1 MSKVRF
7 IGVSKRNRVLIIFSK
22 WTFALLFWLSVFN
35 VGFSIIYFQDWR
47 RIERCN
53 YCDDHSIW
61 FRLIDYLRFIDFPRF
76 YLVDHGKGQV
86 EAQSVRWFI
95 VIFLIGGIC
104 SALYFQNARKKL
116 KVFQPKVDHSAQVAV
131 TEELK
136 VEKPQMRPPVDLPSL
151 SAWTR
156 NAQQSPLLAGKPTK
170 APTAQ
175 KKTAKARTA
184 PDSNEIA
191 SRFGVKIWK
200 TVSGNFQFVTAG
212 SDRWLFKVDSSTDS
226 AIETGI
232 RSLGLPS
239 FQGRCTWGSK
249 HVSEGVYEPVLIA
262 GFGNKDRTLV
272 VILHWNDFWKHDAA
286 VNALAAHFKVGVT
299 PDIIFMPPIKLW
311 DGKTGPQQMGYTF
324 GFSINPSFG
333 MMPLVNALKGIG
345 AVGKR
350 AVYKSHLNA
359 AVGTIRIAQ
368 FLPDF
373 FSSASEGGGFN
384 K

>member
-1 MSKVRF
+1 M
-7 IGVSKRNRVLIIFSK
+7 GVSKSNRILLVFSK
-22 WTFALLFWLSVFN
+22 WMFALLFWLSIFN
-35 VGFSIIYFQDWR
+35 LGFSVIYFQDWR

-61 FRLIDYLRFIDFPRF
+61 FRLIDNLRFIDLPRF
-76 YLVDHGKGQV
+76 FLDDYGTRQV
-86 EAQSVRWFI
+86 EAQAVRWFI
-95 VIFLIGGIC
+95 MILLFVGIY
-104 SALYFQNARKKL
+104 SALRLQNARKRL
-116 KVFQPKVDHSAQVAV
+116 SAFRPKADHSARPAV

-136 VEKPQMRPPVDLPSL
+136 VKIPHMRPPVDLPSL
-151 SAWTR
+151 SVWTR
-156 NAQQSPLLAGKPTK
+156 NTPQSLPSAAKPTK
-170 APTAQ
+170 APTEQ
-175 KKTAKARTA
+175 KNTARAKMEPA
-184 PDSNEIA
+184 SSEIA
-191 SRFGVKIWK
+191 ARLGVKIWK

-212 SDRWLFKVDSSTDS
+212 TDRWLFKVDSSTDS

-249 HVSEGVYEPVLIA
+249 HVSEGVYEPVLIV
-262 GFGNKDRTLV
+262 GFGNKDKALV

-286 VNALAAHFKVGVT
+286 VNALAAHFKVGAT
-299 PDIIFMPPIKLW
+299 PDIIFMPSIKLW
-311 DGKTGPQQMGYTF
+311 DGKTGPQQMGYPF

-345 AVGKR
+345 AVGKK

-359 AVGTIRIAQ
+359 DVGMIRIGR
-368 FLPDF
+368 FRPDF